1 MKLEYFGHSCFR
13 IISNNG
19 NCLVTDP
26 YTKVGYELPKDLLTD
41 IVTLSHGHF
50 DHNYVQGLR
59 GARIVVQEA
68 KKYSFDDIIIDG
80 FICNHDEKG
89 GTLRGKNVV
98 FTIETDGIR
107 ICHLG
112 DLGEPCSKSILD
124 KIGQVDVLLIPIGG
138 TYTIDA
144 MQAKEYVEK
153 IQPKIVIPMHYKPS
167 DGTLDI
173 TDEKPF
179 LSLFDKVTYAP
190 KNMAI
195 DVNEYIKDKMQIVF
209 MERKE
214 HA

>member
-13 IISNNG
+13 IVSKNG
-19 NCLVTDP
+19 ICLVTDP
-26 YTKVGYELPKDLLTD
+26 YTKVGYELPDGVSTD
-41 IVTLSHGHF
+41 IITISHGHF
-50 DHNYVQGLR
+50 DHNYAQGLR
-59 GARIVVQEA
+59 GARNVFINEG
-68 KKYSFDDIIIDG
+68 KYAFEDITIDG
-80 FICNHDEKG
+80 FVCNHDEKG

-107 ICHLG
+107 VCHLG
-112 DLGEPCSKSILD
+112 DLGEACTKAILD
-124 KIGQVDVLLIPIGG
+124 KIGKVDVLLIPVGG

-153 IQPKIVIPMHYKPS
+153 IQPKIVIPMHYKPI

-179 LSLFDKVTYAP
+179 LSMFDNVTYAP
-190 KNMAI
+190 KNTAI